1 MEEALG
7 LGAKVKGTP
16 KPLVRRN
23 SILTQHQES
32 SCPLEA
38 CKLLLFSD
46 EVSAD
51 TAELSLCLMSM
62 PLQLS
67 QVYISRDRMGVHLT
81 ENSLYRPQLEKL
93 LIFPWYPFISFPSL
107 SRPSIYSET

>member
-16 KPLVRRN
+16 KPQVRRK

-38 CKLLLFSD
+38 CKLALL
-46 EVSAD
+46 
-51 TAELSLCLMSM
+51 
-62 PLQLS
+62 Q
-67 QVYISRDRMGVHLT
+67 
-81 ENSLYRPQLEKL
+81 
-93 LIFPWYPFISFPSL
+93 
-107 SRPSIYSET
+107 

>member
-16 KPLVRRN
+16 KPQVRRN

-38 CKLLLFSD
+38 CFSD
-46 EVSAD
+46 EVSAY
-51 TAELSLCLMSM
+51 TAELSLCLMPV

-67 QVYISRDRMGVHLT
+67 QVYTSRDGMGVHLT
-81 ENSLYRPQLEKL
+81 ENSLFRPQLEKL
-93 LIFPWYPFISFPSL
+93 LIFPWYPFMPFPSL
-107 SRPSIYSET
+107 SRPSIYLET